1 MAMKNKVKQYRSDKG
16 ITQQAL
22 AEKVGVSRQ
31 SIIAIEGGKYVPSTV
46 LGLKLAK
53 EMGVAVE
60 ELFALED
67 GD

>member
-1 MAMKNKVKQYRSDKG
+1 MKNKVKQYRSDKG

-22 AEKVGVSRQ
+22 ADKVGVSRQ

-46 LGLKLAK
+46 LGLKLAR
-53 EMGVAVE
+53 ELAVAVE
-60 ELFALED
+60 ELFALEA